1 MDLSLSNLSLFTVL
15 SFLKHKKIQD
25 YVSSLLHYRII
36 FSIILGGETV
46 LLYFEEIQ
54 KRNFAYAK
62 KDPDCRQRI
71 INRYHFSYED
81 IFLIYRTNVDVERQT
96 FTVLS
101 PQPRPLPN
109 TVLLLSDI
117 QFMDSH

>member
-1 MDLSLSNLSLFTVL
+1 MYLLLLLTVL
-15 SFLKHKKIQD
+15 TDTTVVVSFHTNI
-25 YVSSLLHYRII
+25 
-36 FSIILGGETV
+36 
-46 LLYFEEIQ
+46 
-54 KRNFAYAK
+54 
-62 KDPDCRQRI
+62 
-71 INRYHFSYED
+71 SYTC
-81 IFLIYRTNVDVERQT
+81 RTNVDVERLT